1 MQDPTRTTTRNP
13 GHPTPAD
20 AGPDTGAGSSPTTR
34 AIVLGGGGTAG
45 IAWESGLLS
54 ALLAAGVDLGSADLV
69 VGTSAGSSV
78 AVRLRA
84 GSLGTDSLRA
94 EFSRGGED
102 DAARPASASAA
113 PPFDPEAFLQ
123 LMAEAAQ
130 GAQDER
136 DGRARIGARAA
147 SSSAAMSEEDW
158 LARIGHALPQ
168 DWPEGRLAVTAV
180 DIADGGFT
188 VFDADG
194 GVPLVRAVAAS
205 CTVPLVF
212 PLVHIGDRAY
222 MDGGMRSAT
231 NADLAAGHDRVLVL
245 SCNPEPPT
253 SPFGPTLEQ
262 SLRLIEETGSAL
274 HVTADAASHAAFGTN
289 PLDPASRI
297 PSFEAGL
304 AQGRLLADRVRQFW
318 DA

>member
-1 MQDPTRTTTRNP
+1 MQDPTNNPTQNP
-13 GHPTPAD
+13 GRPAPAD
-20 AGPDTGAGSSPTTR
+20 AGTGTGRGAAPTTR

-54 ALLAAGVDLGSADLV
+54 ALLDAGADLGAADLV

-94 EFSRGGED
+94 ELSRGGD
-102 DAARPASASAA
+102 DAAARPASASAA
-113 PPFDPEAFLQ
+113 PPFDPETFMQ
-123 LMAEAAQ
+123 MMGEAAR
-130 GAQDER
+130 GAQDEQ

-147 SSSAAMSEEDW
+147 SSTAAMSEEDW

-168 DWPEGRLAVTAV
+168 DWPEGRLAITAV
-180 DIADGGFT
+180 DTADGEFT
-188 VFDADG
+188 VFDADS
-194 GVPLVRAVAAS
+194 GVALVQAVAAS

-212 PLVHIGDRAY
+212 PLVHIDGRAY

-231 NADLAAGHDRVLVL
+231 NADLATGYDKVLVL

-274 HVTADAASHAAFGTN
+274 HVTADEASHAAFGTN

>member
-1 MQDPTRTTTRNP
+1 MQDPTNT
-13 GHPTPAD
+13 PTHDPAQPAD
-20 AGPDTGAGSSPTTR
+20 AGAGTGTDSSRTSR

-54 ALLAAGVDLGSADLV
+54 ALLEIGVDLGAADLV

-84 GSLGTDSLRA
+84 GTLGTDTLRA
-94 EFSRGGED
+94 EFSRGGND

-113 PPFDPEAFLQ
+113 PPFDPEAFVQ
-123 LMAEAAQ
+123 MMAEAAQ
-130 GAQDER
+130 GAQDEQ

-147 SSSAAMSEEDW
+147 SSTPAMSEDDW
-158 LARIGHALPQ
+158 LARTGHALPQ
-168 DWPEGRLAVTAV
+168 DWPEGRLAITAV
-180 DIADGGFT
+180 DTANGEFT
-188 VFDADG
+188 VFDADS
-194 GVPLVRAVAAS
+194 GVALVRAVAAS

-212 PLVHIGDRAY
+212 PLVHVDGRAY

-231 NADLAAGHDRVLVL
+231 NADLAAGHDKVLVL

-262 SLRLIEETGSAL
+262 SLRLVEETGSAL

>member
-1 MQDPTRTTTRNP
+1 MQDPTNNPTQNP
-13 GHPTPAD
+13 GRPAPAD
-20 AGPDTGAGSSPTTR
+20 AGTGTGRGAAPTTR

-54 ALLAAGVDLGSADLV
+54 ALLDAGADLGAADLV

-84 GSLGTDSLRA
+84 GTLGTDSLRA
-94 EFSRGGED
+94 ELSRDGGD
-102 DAARPASASAA
+102 DAQPASGSAA
-113 PPFDPEAFLQ
+113 PPFNPETFMQ
-123 LMAEAAQ
+123 MMGEAAQ
-130 GAQDER
+130 GAQDEQ

-147 SSSAAMSEEDW
+147 SSTAAMSEEDW

-168 DWPEGRLAVTAV
+168 DWPEGRLAITAV
-180 DIADGGFT
+180 DTADGEFT
-188 VFDADG
+188 VFDADS
-194 GVPLVRAVAAS
+194 GVALVQAVAAS

-212 PLVHIGDRAY
+212 PLVHIDGRAY

-231 NADLAAGHDRVLVL
+231 NADLAAGYDKVLVL

-262 SLRLIEETGSAL
+262 SLRQIEETGSAL
-274 HVTADAASHAAFGTN
+274 HVTADGASHAAFGTN